1 MASGTEVAKA
11 YVQIVPSARGISGS
25 ISGVLGGEADRAGT
39 QAGET
44 IAGKLAGALKGALA
58 AAGVQQALSAALT
71 EGAALQQSLGGVETL
86 FKDSADTVIAA
97 AQNAYKTAGMSANE
111 YMETVTGFSAS
122 LLQGLGGDTAK
133 AASVADM
140 ALTDMSD
147 NANKMGTSM
156 ELIQNA
162 YQGFAKQ
169 NYTMLDNLKLGY
181 GGTKTEMQRL
191 LTDAQKLT
199 GVKYNID
206 NLADV
211 YSAIHAVQEE
221 MGITGTTAREA
232 ASTLSGSLAAM
243 KSAAQNV
250 LGQLVLGED
259 VAPALNALVQTAA
272 TFLGQN
278 LLPALWNIVSA
289 LPGALSTLLQAILP
303 GSLSGLAASLVT
315 QLDGFLHG
323 QLPALLVSGM
333 RMILGLTEGFL
344 QGLPQMFATVG
355 SLVSAA
361 LDTLL
366 AAVPMLMQAGVT
378 LVGNLA
384 AGFAANLPSVLTAVA
399 GMLANVL
406 ATIAG
411 HLPAMLQKGIELI
424 GQMAAGL
431 IAAIP
436 DAVAAIPQ
444 ILTSVKDTFLQFDW
458 LGLGGDILRG
468 IAAGMTSAV
477 GAIVDAAK
485 EAALAALD
493 AAKSFLGI
501 ASPSR
506 VMRDQVGRWIPA
518 GIADGIRAGG
528 SSVTRAMEEL
538 TGQTAAPVRAAMRL
552 SAGSIGS
559 PAASGGAT
567 WQLNQTIYTHDS
579 LTPAEMTREA
589 EDMLARAA
597 WALP

>member
-1 MASGTEVAKA
+1 
-11 YVQIVPSARGISGS
+11 
-25 ISGVLGGEADRAGT
+25 
-39 QAGET
+39 
-44 IAGKLAGALKGALA
+44 
-58 AAGVQQALSAALT
+58 
-71 EGAALQQSLGGVETL
+71 
-86 FKDSADTVIAA
+86 
-97 AQNAYKTAGMSANE
+97 
-111 YMETVTGFSAS
+111 
-122 LLQGLGGDTAK
+122 
-133 AASVADM
+133 
-140 ALTDMSD
+140 
-147 NANKMGTSM
+147 MGTSM

-191 LTDAQKLT
+191 LADAQKLT

-211 YSAIHAVQEE
+211 YAAIHAVQEE

-333 RMILGLTEGFL
+333 RMIIGLAEGFL
-344 QGLPQMFATVG
+344 QGLPQMFATVS

-366 AAVPMLMQAGVT
+366 SAIPMLMQAGVT

-384 AGFAANLPSVLTAVA
+384 AGFAANLPSVLTAAA

-424 GQMAAGL
+424 GQLAAGL

-538 TGQTAAPVRAAMRL
+538 TGQTTAPVRAAVRL

-559 PAASGGAT
+559 PAALGRAT

-579 LTPAEMTREA
+579 LTPAEMTREV

>member
-1 MASGTEVAKA
+1 MAGTEVAKA

-25 ISGVLGGEADRAGT
+25 ISNVLSGEADRAGT
-39 QAGET
+39 QAGES
-44 IAGKLAGALKGALA
+44 IGSKLAGAVKGALA
-58 AAGVQQALSAALT
+58 AAGIQQALSAALT

-86 FKDSADTVIAA
+86 FGQSADTVIAA
-97 AQNAYKTAGMSANE
+97 AENAYRTAGMSANE

-122 LLQGLGGDTAK
+122 LLQGLAGDTE
-133 AASVADM
+133 AAAAVADM
-140 ALTDMSD
+140 ALTDMAD
-147 NANKMGTSM
+147 NSNKMGTSM

-181 GGTKTEMQRL
+181 GGTKTEMERL
-191 LTDAQKLT
+191 LADAQKLT

-221 MGITGTTAREA
+221 MGITGTTAKEA
-232 ASTLSGSLAAM
+232 ATTLSGSMAAM
-243 KSAAQNV
+243 KSAFSNV
-250 LGQLVLGED
+250 LAQITLGGD
-259 VAPALNALVQTAA
+259 LTGALSALVDTAV

-333 RMILGLTEGFL
+333 RMILGLAEGFL
-344 QGLPQMFATVG
+344 QGLPQMFATVS

-366 AAVPMLMQAGVT
+366 SAIPMLMQAGVT

-384 AGFAANLPSVLTAVA
+384 AGFAANLPSVLTAAA

-424 GQMAAGL
+424 GQLAAGL

-538 TGQTAAPVRAAMRL
+538 TGQTTAPVRAAVRL

-559 PAASGGAT
+559 PAALGRAT